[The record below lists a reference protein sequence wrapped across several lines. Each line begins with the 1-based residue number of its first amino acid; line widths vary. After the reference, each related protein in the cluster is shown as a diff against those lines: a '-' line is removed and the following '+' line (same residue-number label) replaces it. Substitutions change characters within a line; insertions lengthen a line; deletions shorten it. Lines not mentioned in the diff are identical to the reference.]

1 VKRNAEFRED
11 LQRKKRS
18 PLFLRVLSATS
29 AFKCSL
35 LSLPGFDFKTVL
47 MMTEKHDPAT
57 FGIAPEAGPAADA
70 FVRLLEVIAKLRSP
84 DGCPWDRQQTLPT
97 IKPYTLEETYELL
110 EAIDADDNAAICE
123 ELGDVLLQVVL
134 DAQIAKDEQRFDILS
149 VMDGIT
155 KKMVDR
161 HPHVFGDAVAEN
173 AEDVSQHWDK
183 AKRKE
188 KSERESVLDGI
199 PVELPGLA
207 KAARITKQA
216 ARVGYDFPHRA
227 MLFDK
232 LNEEVAEL
240 ADELFEDGQ
249 VPDIPAS
256 VDGPRT
262 RDLPVEDAARQE
274 RIEGELGDVLFVIAN
289 IARRWQVNPEE
300 ALRKSNAKFERRFR
314 YIENRLREQELDI
327 RDVTIQQM
335 EELYQEGKR
344 LERESA
350 DPPA

>member
-1 VKRNAEFRED
+1 MSKD
-11 LQRKKRS
+11 
-18 PLFLRVLSATS
+18 
-29 AFKCSL
+29 
-35 LSLPGFDFKTVL
+35 
-47 MMTEKHDPAT
+47 HDSAT
-57 FGIAPEAGPAADA
+57 FGVAPDADQAADA
-70 FVRLLEVIAKLRSP
+70 FVRLTEVIAKLRSP
-84 DGCPWDRQQTLPT
+84 EGCPWDRQQTLAT

-110 EAIDADDNAAICE
+110 EAIDSDDNSAICE

-149 VMDGIT
+149 VLDGIT
-155 KKMVDR
+155 KKMVER

-199 PVELPGLA
+199 PVELPSLA
-207 KAARITKQA
+207 KAARITKKA

-240 ADELFEDGQ
+240 ADELFEDGK
-249 VPDIPAS
+249 VPDIAAS

-262 RDLPVEDAARQE
+262 EDEPVDDAARLE

-314 YIENRLREQELDI
+314 YIETRLREQGLDI
-327 RDVTIQQM
+327 RDVSIHQM

-344 LERESA
+344 LERESV
-350 DPPA
+350 DPAT

>member
-1 VKRNAEFRED
+1 
-11 LQRKKRS
+11 
-18 PLFLRVLSATS
+18 
-29 AFKCSL
+29 
-35 LSLPGFDFKTVL
+35 
-47 MMTEKHDPAT
+47 MTEKHDPAT
-57 FGIAPEAGPAADA
+57 FGVSPDAEQSGEA

-84 DGCPWDRQQTLPT
+84 EGCPWDRQQTLAT

-110 EAIDADDNAAICE
+110 EAIDSDDNAAICE

-155 KKMVDR
+155 RKMVDR

-173 AEDVSQHWDK
+173 AADVSQHWDK

-188 KSERESVLDGI
+188 KSDRESVLDGI
-199 PVELPGLA
+199 PVDLPSLA
-207 KAARITKQA
+207 KAAWITKKA
-216 ARVGYDFPHRA
+216 AKVGYDFPDRA

-232 LNEEVAEL
+232 LNEEVSEL
-240 ADELFEDGQ
+240 AEELFEDGR
-249 VPDIPAS
+249 VPDMPAS

-262 RDLPVEDAARQE
+262 EDEAVDDVARRE

-314 YIENRLREQELDI
+314 YIEARLKEQGQNIRE
-327 RDVTIQQM
+327 VTIQRM

-344 LERESA
+344 LEKKPSGE
-350 DPPA
+350 

>member
-1 VKRNAEFRED
+1 V
-11 LQRKKRS
+11 
-18 PLFLRVLSATS
+18 
-29 AFKCSL
+29 
-35 LSLPGFDFKTVL
+35 
-47 MMTEKHDPAT
+47 
-57 FGIAPEAGPAADA
+57 APDADQAADA
-70 FVRLLEVIAKLRSP
+70 FVRLTEVIAKLRSP
-84 DGCPWDRQQTLPT
+84 EGCPWDRQQTLAT

-110 EAIDADDNAAICE
+110 EAIDSDDNTAICE

-149 VMDGIT
+149 VLDGIT
-155 KKMVDR
+155 KKMVER

-188 KSERESVLDGI
+188 KSDRESVLDGI
-199 PVELPGLA
+199 PVELPSLA
-207 KAARITKQA
+207 KAARITKKA

-240 ADELFEDGQ
+240 ADELFEDGK
-249 VPDIPAS
+249 VPDIAAS

-262 RDLPVEDAARQE
+262 EDEPVDDAARLE

-314 YIENRLREQELDI
+314 YIETRLREQGLDI
-327 RDVTIQQM
+327 RDVSIHQM

-344 LERESA
+344 LEREPV
-350 DPPA
+350 DPAT

>member
-1 VKRNAEFRED
+1 MSKD
-11 LQRKKRS
+11 
-18 PLFLRVLSATS
+18 
-29 AFKCSL
+29 
-35 LSLPGFDFKTVL
+35 
-47 MMTEKHDPAT
+47 HDSAT
-57 FGIAPEAGPAADA
+57 FGVAPDADQAADA
-70 FVRLLEVIAKLRSP
+70 FVRLTEVIAKLRSP
-84 DGCPWDRQQTLPT
+84 EGCPWDRQQTLAT

-110 EAIDADDNAAICE
+110 EAIDSDDNTAICE

-149 VMDGIT
+149 VLDGIT
-155 KKMVDR
+155 KKMVER

-199 PVELPGLA
+199 PVELPSLA
-207 KAARITKQA
+207 KAARITKKA

-240 ADELFEDGQ
+240 ADELFEDGK
-249 VPDIPAS
+249 VPDIAAS

-262 RDLPVEDAARQE
+262 EDEPVDDAARLE

-314 YIENRLREQELDI
+314 YIETRLREQGLDI
-327 RDVTIQQM
+327 RDVSIHQM

-344 LERESA
+344 LEREPV
-350 DPPA
+350 DPAT

>member
-1 VKRNAEFRED
+1 MQE
-11 LQRKKRS
+11 
-18 PLFLRVLSATS
+18 T
-29 AFKCSL
+29 
-35 LSLPGFDFKTVL
+35 
-47 MMTEKHDPAT
+47 HDPAT
-57 FGIAPEAGPAADA
+57 FGVAPESGPTADA
-70 FVRLLEVIAKLRSP
+70 FVRLCEVIAKLRSP
-84 DGCPWDRQQTLPT
+84 EGCPWDRQQTLKS

-110 EAIDADDNAAICE
+110 EAIDADDNSAICE

-134 DAQIAKDEQRFDILS
+134 DAQIAKDEQRFDIVA

-161 HPHVFGDAVAEN
+161 HPHVFGDAVAAN
-173 AEDVSQHWDK
+173 TEDVSRHWDK
-183 AKRKE
+183 AKRLE
-188 KSERESVLDGI
+188 KSERNSVLDGI
-199 PVELPGLA
+199 PVDLPGLA
-207 KAARITKQA
+207 KAARITKKA

-232 LNEEVAEL
+232 LNEEIGEL
-240 ADELFEDGQ
+240 AEELFEDSQ
-249 VPDIPAS
+249 VPDIAAS

-262 RDLPVEDAARQE
+262 EDEPVADAAQLE

-314 YIENRLREQELDI
+314 YIEARLREQDKDI
-327 RDVTIQQM
+327 RDVTIQKM

-344 LERESA
+344 LEQERAE
-350 DPPA
+350 

>member
-1 VKRNAEFRED
+1 MV
-11 LQRKKRS
+11 
-18 PLFLRVLSATS
+18 
-29 AFKCSL
+29 
-35 LSLPGFDFKTVL
+35 
-47 MMTEKHDPAT
+47 EKHDPAT
-57 FGIAPEAGPAADA
+57 FGVAPDADQAGEA

-84 DGCPWDRQQTLPT
+84 EGCPWDRLQTLAT

-110 EAIDADDNAAICE
+110 EAIDSDDNSAICE

-134 DAQIAKDEQRFDILS
+134 DAQIAKDEQRFDMLS

-155 KKMVDR
+155 KKMVER

-173 AEDVSQHWDK
+173 AEDVSRDWDK

-188 KSERESVLDGI
+188 KSDRESVLDGI
-199 PVELPGLA
+199 PVDLPSLA
-207 KAARITKQA
+207 KAARITKKA

-232 LNEEVAEL
+232 LNEEVGEL
-240 ADELFEDGQ
+240 AEELFDDGK
-249 VPDIPAS
+249 VPDIAAS

-262 RDLPVEDAARQE
+262 EDEAVEDDAQLE

-314 YIENRLREQELDI
+314 YIETRLREQGQDI
-327 RDVTIQQM
+327 RDVTIQKM

-344 LERESA
+344 LERARA
-350 DPPA
+350 DETQ

>member
-1 VKRNAEFRED
+1 
-11 LQRKKRS
+11 
-18 PLFLRVLSATS
+18 
-29 AFKCSL
+29 
-35 LSLPGFDFKTVL
+35 
-47 MMTEKHDPAT
+47 MTEKHDSAT
-57 FGIAPEAGPAADA
+57 FGVAPDGKQSGEA

-84 DGCPWDRQQTLPT
+84 EGCPWDRQQTLAT

-110 EAIDADDNAAICE
+110 EAIDSDDNAAICE

-134 DAQIAKDEQRFDILS
+134 DAQIAKDERRFDILS

-173 AEDVSQHWDK
+173 AADVSQHWDK

-188 KSERESVLDGI
+188 KSDRESVLDGI
-199 PVELPGLA
+199 PVDLPSLA
-207 KAARITKQA
+207 KAARITKKA
-216 ARVGYDFPHRA
+216 AKVGYDFPHRA

-232 LNEEVAEL
+232 LNEEVSEL
-240 ADELFEDGQ
+240 AEELFEDGR
-249 VPDIPAS
+249 VPDMPAS

-262 RDLPVEDAARQE
+262 EDEAVDDVARRE

-314 YIENRLREQELDI
+314 YIETRLKEQGQDI
-327 RDVTIQQM
+327 REVTIQRM

-344 LERESA
+344 LEKKPSGE
-350 DPPA
+350 

>member
-1 VKRNAEFRED
+1 MA
-11 LQRKKRS
+11 
-18 PLFLRVLSATS
+18 
-29 AFKCSL
+29 
-35 LSLPGFDFKTVL
+35 
-47 MMTEKHDPAT
+47 EKHDPET
-57 FGIAPEAGPAADA
+57 FGVAPDADQAGGA

-84 DGCPWDRQQTLPT
+84 DGCPWDRQQTLAT

-110 EAIDADDNAAICE
+110 EAIDSDDNSAICE

-155 KKMVDR
+155 KKMVER

-173 AEDVSQHWDK
+173 AEDVSRHWDK

-188 KSERESVLDGI
+188 KSDRESVLDGI
-199 PVELPGLA
+199 PVDLPSLA
-207 KAARITKQA
+207 KAARITKKA
-216 ARVGYDFPHRA
+216 ARVGYDFPDRA

-232 LNEEVAEL
+232 LNEEVGEL
-240 ADELFEDGQ
+240 AEELFDDGQ
-249 VPDIPAS
+249 IPAIAAS
-256 VDGPRT
+256 VDGPRSE
-262 RDLPVEDAARQE
+262 DKAVEDPARLE

-314 YIENRLREQELDI
+314 YIETRLRDQGQDI
-327 RDVTIQQM
+327 RDVTIQKM

-344 LERESA
+344 LERERA
-350 DPPA
+350 DEAT